1 MNDILNERALWLAVL
16 IQTTADFV
24 GIKRENV
31 HRRAAREWF
40 QGNGDEVGG
49 FVWTCQMLGIDEAS
63 YRRRMYKI
71 ARENPAKLRDM
82 RLHESNAGYDEREP
96 RPPAMHAAAVH
107 RGIRLAECFP
117 DGGAVVGR

>member
-40 QGNGDEVGG
+40 QGDGDEVGR
-49 FVWTCQMLGIDEAS
+49 FVWRARCWGLTKAIIDAGCT
-63 YRRRMYKI
+63 
-71 ARENPAKLRDM
+71 
-82 RLHESNAGYDEREP
+82 RLHERTRRS
-96 RPPAMHAAAVH
+96 
-107 RGIRLAECFP
+107 
-117 DGGAVVGR
+117 

>member
-1 MNDILNERALWLAVL
+1 MIDILNERALWLAVL

-71 ARENPAKLRDM
+71 ARENPAKLTQVR
-82 RLHESNAGYDEREP
+82 
-96 RPPAMHAAAVH
+96 HAK
-107 RGIRLAECFP
+107 
-117 DGGAVVGR
+117 